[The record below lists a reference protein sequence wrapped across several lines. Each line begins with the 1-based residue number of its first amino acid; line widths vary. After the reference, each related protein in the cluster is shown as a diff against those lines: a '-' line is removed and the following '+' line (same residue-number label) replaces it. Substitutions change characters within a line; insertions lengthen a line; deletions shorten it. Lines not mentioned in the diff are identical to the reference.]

1 MNNRQYTLISHTLCP
16 YVQRAVI
23 ALEEQ
28 GIKYK
33 RMDIDLANKPDWF
46 KKLSPLGKVPVL
58 VVDDDTVI
66 FESAVISEYIN
77 EVNQGPLLASE
88 PLAKAKQRAWIE
100 FASNTLNNIGQLY
113 NAPNASD
120 FGKAQTQLKQK
131 WQTLEEN
138 LNTEGHF
145 NANSDEQFSLVDA
158 AFAPLFR
165 YLPVLEKISGQSFLQ
180 HAPKVKIWAD
190 TLQKRSSV
198 QQAVS
203 AKYETQLTQFIAKRD
218 SYLGQLAKTV
228 LAQTEAA

>member
-1 MNNRQYTLISHTLCP
+1 MDNTQFTLISHALCP

-28 GIKYK
+28 GITYK
-33 RMDIDLANKPDWF
+33 RIDIDLANKPAWF

-77 EVNQGPLLASE
+77 EVNQGQLLASE

-113 NAPNASD
+113 NAADAPAFNDAVS
-120 FGKAQTQLKQK
+120 QLKQK
-131 WQTLEEN
+131 WQTLEAN
-138 LNTEGHF
+138 LNHDSYFSSE
-145 NANSDEQFSLVDA
+145 DFSLVDA

-180 HAPKVKIWAD
+180 HFPKINKWAD
-190 TLQKRSSV
+190 TLNQRASV
-198 QQAVS
+198 KKAVS
-203 AKYETQLTQFIAKRD
+203 SQYHTQLLAFIAKRD
-218 SYLGQLAKTV
+218 SHLGQLASQLTNE
-228 LAQTEAA
+228 QAA